1 MPIPPQT
8 QILPRTTA
16 KERVYQTLRQWI
28 INGTLQPRERLNDV
42 ELARYF
48 SVSRTPVREALQL
61 LSEKKLVQI
70 VPSSGTYVAP
80 IDDQDMAHVYQ
91 LLVALQSLALELCI
105 HTITP
110 EQLERL
116 EELNE
121 HFSRCCAAGT
131 PEQASEADYQF
142 HQYLCGLSGNP
153 YLLSFSE
160 QLELQACRNEN
171 RFFQEDAQSAQS
183 YQNHRSILE
192 ALRAGDLE
200 GAKAELKKNWDV
212 SLRWMLDNP
221 SKAEDGRP

>member
-105 HTITP
+105 RTITP

-121 HFSRCCAAGT
+121 HFSRCCAPGRRNRPARPT
-131 PEQASEADYQF
+131 TSSTSTSA
-142 HQYLCGLSGNP
+142 
-153 YLLSFSE
+153 
-160 QLELQACRNEN
+160 ACRATPI
-171 RFFQEDAQSAQS
+171 FSAF
-183 YQNHRSILE
+183 RSSWNSRPAATRTGSSRRTPSRL
-192 ALRAGDLE
+192 
-200 GAKAELKKNWDV
+200 KATRTTAASW
-212 SLRWMLDNP
+212 RRC
-221 SKAEDGRP
+221 GRGTWRGPRRN

>member
-8 QILPRTTA
+8 EIIPRTTA

-28 INGTLQPRERLNDV
+28 INGTLKPRERLNDV

-80 IDDQDMAHVYQ
+80 IDDQDMRHVYQ
-91 LLVALQSLALELCI
+91 LLVALQSLAMELCI
-105 HTITP
+105 QTVTP

-116 EELNE
+116 EALNE
-121 HFSRCCAAGT
+121 AFSRCCTAGT
-131 PEQASEADYQF
+131 PEQASDADFQF
-142 HQYLCGLSGNP
+142 HQYLCGLAGNP

-171 RFFQEDAQSAQS
+171 RFFQEDAQASHGYQS
-183 YQNHRSILE
+183 HRRIIN
-192 ALRAGDLE
+192 ALRTGDLAA
-200 GAKAELKKNWDV
+200 AKAELRENWDV
-212 SLRWMLDNP
+212 SLRWMLENP
-221 SKAEDGRP
+221 AGTGNQ

>member
-48 SVSRTPVREALQL
+48 SVSRTPVREALQR

-105 HTITP
+105 RTITP
-110 EQLERL
+110 DQLERL
-116 EELNE
+116 EE
-121 HFSRCCAAGT
+121 
-131 PEQASEADYQF
+131 
-142 HQYLCGLSGNP
+142 
-153 YLLSFSE
+153 
-160 QLELQACRNEN
+160 
-171 RFFQEDAQSAQS
+171 
-183 YQNHRSILE
+183 
-192 ALRAGDLE
+192 
-200 GAKAELKKNWDV
+200 
-212 SLRWMLDNP
+212 
-221 SKAEDGRP
+221 EDGYDVDVLLLYSPGDDPAAVSRLAGELREEGRSVRLGRSAPPGLRCRETLRFGEGGGRSWTC

>member
-105 HTITP
+105 RTITP

-142 HQYLCGLSGNP
+142 HQYLCGLSGWNSRP
-153 YLLSFSE
+153 AVTRTGSSRRTPSRLKATRTTAASWRRCG
-160 QLELQACRNEN
+160 QGTWRGPRRN
-171 RFFQEDAQSAQS
+171 
-183 YQNHRSILE
+183 
-192 ALRAGDLE
+192 
-200 GAKAELKKNWDV
+200 
-212 SLRWMLDNP
+212 
-221 SKAEDGRP
+221 